1 MRDHPLHGTTIL
13 GSGWGSK
20 LHNPNVRE
28 EWKKTW
34 SKWLKDPLARAN
46 RTQNGPDQVLLDRCF
61 YSFFKLYHA
70 YLFLNFI
77 NKYLFCNQR
86 LPTFFAANEFKN

>member
-20 LHNPNVRE
+20 LQNPNVRE

-34 SKWLKDPLARAN
+34 ENGLKDPIAWAN
-46 RTQNGPDQVLLDRCF
+46 RKQNGPDQVLLDR
-61 YSFFKLYHA
+61 
-70 YLFLNFI
+70 
-77 NKYLFCNQR
+77 
-86 LPTFFAANEFKN
+86 